1 MKAIGDLLGHRN
13 LVSTSIYLRLQADA
27 LREVAL
33 PVPSRAEP
41 IGGVA

>member
-1 MKAIGDLLGHRN
+1 MKAIGDLMGHRS
-13 LVSTSIYLRLQADA
+13 LVSTSIYLRLQANA

-33 PVPSRAEP
+33 PVPGYAQA

>member
-1 MKAIGDLLGHRN
+1 MKAIGDLMGHRS
-13 LVSTSIYLRLQADA
+13 LVSTSIYLRLQVDA

-33 PVPSRAEP
+33 TVPGHAEP